1 MKKILKNISK
11 KLLKHFWLY
20 PFVQKYM
27 LLCKKYSNN
36 FDDQNLL
43 NQIRV
48 ALKILPYLRFVIG
61 KGDSLLER
69 KADIFQKTCKRMKI
83 FVSPKD
89 SFMYTIDPFVLPIYR
104 VNDEMIPIGNLTI
117 NYSRVF
123 KKGFKQIEEEIRKEI
138 NLRDLDSS
146 QEIFLKSL
154 LKVLKGVET
163 IRERYLKELKKLK
176 KKVKGVDLEKIED
189 LIILLSRV
197 PMNPSQSFKEALQSI
212 LFVNSLIWTCGHPLV
227 GLGRLDQIL
236 YPYFKQDIKK
246 GIITKKDA
254 YEFLKEFLL
263 KLHKWYQ
270 FKSNVLPGDTGQV
283 IIIGGKNPD
292 GSDASNE
299 LSYMIL
305 DALRELKLPD
315 PKLVARVHSN
325 TPLQLWE
332 KAFDCVLEGLGYP
345 LFSND
350 EVIIPALIQFG
361 YDAED
366 SYNYVTSACWE
377 PLIPGKSLD
386 QNNIATINFLD
397 PLNKLFT
404 DIGKNKI
411 KITNFGDFLESYKE
425 TLGSYLKIL
434 IKYIEEHVKFGPSP
448 FLSLLVENCTKQ
460 LKDISENGAKYNNLG
475 FLSIALGNTVNALL
489 NVKRV
494 IFEER
499 KISLEEVSRV
509 LRDNFRNYDILLTD
523 LKNKGLKF
531 CMDEKEVISLTN
543 EIINFTYQVIEKFK
557 NIYGGKYKFGLS
569 SPAFI
574 NMAKDFP
581 ASFDGR
587 KRGE

>member
-212 LFVNSLIWTCGHPLV
+212 LFVNSLIWTC
-227 GLGRLDQIL
+227 
-236 YPYFKQDIKK
+236 
-246 GIITKKDA
+246 
-254 YEFLKEFLL
+254 
-263 KLHKWYQ
+263 
-270 FKSNVLPGDTGQV
+270 
-283 IIIGGKNPD
+283 
-292 GSDASNE
+292 
-299 LSYMIL
+299 
-305 DALRELKLPD
+305 
-315 PKLVARVHSN
+315 
-325 TPLQLWE
+325 
-332 KAFDCVLEGLGYP
+332 
-345 LFSND
+345 
-350 EVIIPALIQFG
+350 
-361 YDAED
+361 
-366 SYNYVTSACWE
+366 
-377 PLIPGKSLD
+377 
-386 QNNIATINFLD
+386 
-397 PLNKLFT
+397 
-404 DIGKNKI
+404 
-411 KITNFGDFLESYKE
+411 
-425 TLGSYLKIL
+425 
-434 IKYIEEHVKFGPSP
+434 
-448 FLSLLVENCTKQ
+448 
-460 LKDISENGAKYNNLG
+460 
-475 FLSIALGNTVNALL
+475 
-489 NVKRV
+489 
-494 IFEER
+494 
-499 KISLEEVSRV
+499 
-509 LRDNFRNYDILLTD
+509 
-523 LKNKGLKF
+523 
-531 CMDEKEVISLTN
+531 
-543 EIINFTYQVIEKFK
+543 
-557 NIYGGKYKFGLS
+557 
-569 SPAFI
+569 
-574 NMAKDFP
+574 
-581 ASFDGR
+581 
-587 KRGE
+587 